1 MIAEYTGR
9 TVAEVPRYFT
19 GILFTTDGEPGP
31 KFTAVKEP
39 AATIAG
45 IRCLGRSAFLNIFN
59 AIGYTAV
66 A

>member
-9 TVAEVPRYFT
+9 TVADVPRYFT

-45 IRCLGRSAFLNIFN
+45 SDVLEGQPS
-59 AIGYTAV
+59 
-66 A
+66 